1 MKITKKHIS
10 NILFVVLIGLMLY
23 PPTKTYFI
31 RFISFS
37 PSEISSEKQQS
48 LSSYTWHLKGLNTT
62 NVDFNQLKGKVIFV
76 NFWATWCPPCVAE
89 MPEIQKLYNDY
100 KEKVVFLFVTNDD
113 WETVQKFLTKN
124 NYHLPIYNPLTQP
137 PKELISNSIPTTYVI
152 NKQGKIVVQKTG
164 AASWN
169 SKTTRKMLDKLLK
182 E

>member
-1 MKITKKHIS
+1 
-10 NILFVVLIGLMLY
+10 
-23 PPTKTYFI
+23 
-31 RFISFS
+31 
-37 PSEISSEKQQS
+37 
-48 LSSYTWHLKGLNTT
+48 
-62 NVDFNQLKGKVIFV
+62 
-76 NFWATWCPPCVAE
+76 
-89 MPEIQKLYNDY
+89 LYNDY